1 MTIDQS
7 RIQFEEFKKE
17 WKKFKEKDLTEADT
31 RSKLLDFLLIKVLG
45 WTEDDIDREKY
56 VQVGYYDYL
65 ISIPGFQFVIEAKK
79 NFVDFNL
86 PTKHKSSTL
95 NSLLRGNKEVINQI
109 RAYMF
114 EVGVQYGVISNG
126 RQFIIG
132 KFVNSDGMDW
142 KKNKC
147 IIFHDI
153 EDLDDRFIDFYN
165 LLSRNSVIQ
174 KGTILIE
181 SEEHEVGRTIYS
193 SLSDKNGEIIRNSL
207 SSELTPILDRVFGE
221 IYKYE
226 VLDNEELIKECFIEN
241 KEIKKNKSDIE
252 KLFADKPPKLSEVS
266 GARNT
271 ESLVNQISEELKKQP
286 IGHKSTEPPKP
297 ILIIGSKG
305 AGKTTFINYLF
316 KSAIGNEI
324 LKRRPS
330 VYIDFRKYV
339 DDDLGNINQKEI
351 YKDIISDIQENHEN
365 LELYSPKVLKRIYLK
380 EIKENHGIWSL
391 GEDENSYNSNL
402 KQFLGEQLKDHE
414 NHFVKLSHYFL
425 SERSRRLTLIIDN
438 ADQFDL
444 AIQKKVFL
452 LAQSLNRK
460 AKCAIILSLR
470 EGYYYEWRNKP
481 PIDAFVNNV
490 YHITAPPYSEVLQK
504 RIDYALNHVNVEGK
518 SKGALGE
525 LNIELNNES
534 VKGFLLGLKTS
545 LFGKDNSEM
554 LKFLEETTYPN
565 LREGL
570 NVFRDFLLSGH
581 TEVSQYVI
589 RQRVSPESTESIPFW
604 EFLKAIALLNKKY
617 YTHHY
622 SSIHN
627 LFSPS
632 SGSNMIFLKIELLRF
647 LLDRIEK
654 YGQAEKFIETSQLL
668 NEFTG
673 KGYKLISII
682 NELNELLEFRL
693 IDTDDSSSDKE
704 FNTQLT
710 NHKNISISLKGKY
723 YLETLLT
730 RFSYMELCLQDT
742 PIYGENNFNKIREN
756 FPLSNENGK
765 RNLSRRYENVLLFI
779 KYLEEREK
787 IELNTKKI
795 IQEMKNNGLKSG
807 LRRVERT
814 IGKFRT
820 TQHSRQ

>member
-7 RIQFEEFKKE
+7 RIEFDEFKKE
-17 WKKFKEKDLTEADT
+17 WEKFKEKDLTEADT
-31 RSKLLDFLLIKVLG
+31 RSKVLDYLFLKILG
-45 WTEDDIDREKY
+45 WREEEIDREKY

-65 ISIPGFQFVIEAKK
+65 FSIPGFQFVIEAKK
-79 NFVDFNL
+79 NFVDFKL
-86 PTKHKSSTL
+86 PNKHKSSTL
-95 NSLLRGNKEVINQI
+95 NSLLKGNKEVISQI

-132 KFVNSDGMDW
+132 KFVNSDGTDW

-147 IIFHDI
+147 IIYHDI
-153 EDLDDRFIDFYN
+153 NDLEDRFIDFYN
-165 LLSRNSVIQ
+165 LLARDSVIEN
-174 KGTILIE
+174 GTILIE
-181 SEEHEVGRTIYS
+181 EEKEIGRTIYS
-193 SLSDKNGEIIRNSL
+193 SLSGKNGEIVRNSL
-207 SSELTPILDRVFGE
+207 SSELTPVLDKVFGE

-226 VLDNEELIKECFIEN
+226 VLDNKELIKECFIEN

-252 KLFADKPPKLSEVS
+252 KLFADKPPNLSEVS

-271 ESLVNQISEELKKQP
+271 QSIVNQISEEFKNQP
-286 IGHKSTEPPKP
+286 IGLRDTEPPRP

-316 KSAIGNEI
+316 KSAIDNNV

-339 DDDLGNINQKEI
+339 DDDLGNINQKKI
-351 YKDIISDIQENHEN
+351 YKDIISDIQENNEN
-365 LELYSPKVLKRIYLK
+365 LELYTPKILRRIYLK

-391 GEDENSYNSNL
+391 EGDEKSYNSNL
-402 KQFLGEQLKDHE
+402 KQFLSEQLRDPE

-425 SERSRRLTLIIDN
+425 RERSRRLTLIIDN

-460 AKCAIILSLR
+460 AKCAIVLSLR

-481 PIDAFVNNV
+481 PFDAFVNNV

-504 RIDYALNHVNVEGK
+504 RIDYALNHVNIEGK
-518 SKGALGE
+518 SKGVVGS
-525 LNIELNNES
+525 LNFELNNES

-554 LKFLEETTYPN
+554 LEFLEETTYPN

-581 TEVSQYVI
+581 TEVSEYVI
-589 RQRVSPESTESIPFW
+589 RQSVSPESTESIPFW

-617 YTHHY
+617 YSHHY

-632 SGSNMIFLKIELLRF
+632 SGNSMLFLKVELLRF
-647 LLDRIEK
+647 LFERIEK

-668 NEFTG
+668 EEFTG

-693 IDTDDSSSDKE
+693 VDTDDSSSDKE
-704 FNTQLT
+704 FNTKLN
-710 NHKNISISLKGKY
+710 NHKSISISLKGKY

-730 RFSYMELCLQDT
+730 RFSYIELCLQDT
-742 PIYGENNFNKIREN
+742 PIYGDENFNRIKES

-765 RNLSRRYENVLLFI
+765 RNLSKRYENVLLFLE
-779 KYLEEREK
+779 YLENREK
-787 IELNTKKI
+787 IELKSTKI
-795 IQEMKNNGLKSG
+795 IQEMKNNGLTNG
-807 LRRVERT
+807 LKRVKRTVERLQR
-814 IGKFRT
+814 IRN
-820 TQHSRQ
+820 QR